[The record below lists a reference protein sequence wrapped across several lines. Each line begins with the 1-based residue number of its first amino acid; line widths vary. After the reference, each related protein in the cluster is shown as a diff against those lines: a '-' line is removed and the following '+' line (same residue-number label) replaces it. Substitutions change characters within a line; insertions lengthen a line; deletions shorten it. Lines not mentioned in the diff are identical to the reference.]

1 MTKLAFEDI
10 DDARVR
16 RPYLFVF
23 LLEDEETYW
32 VGQFSPFMQITITD
46 NDALMFN
53 FYPSEKDLC
62 LSKEQWQEILQTAE
76 TFLDETLR
84 RDAD

>member
-1 MTKLAFEDI
+1 
-10 DDARVR
+10 
-16 RPYLFVF
+16 
-23 LLEDEETYW
+23 
-32 VGQFSPFMQITITD
+32 MQITITD